1 MKYKDYYKVLGVE
14 RSATTADIK
23 KAYRKLAHLY
33 HPDVS
38 KDAQGEEKFKEAAEA
53 YATLKDPEKRRE
65 YDELGSH
72 AAGEQFTPPP
82 QWREHYGGQGA
93 NFDDVD
99 LADLFAAFGARS
111 GPSPGGRTR
120 SASGGRGRAFPR
132 PGQDFEVA
140 TQVPLER
147 LYAGGEIDVSVELP
161 EQDEHGVP
169 RRVPRTFRINV
180 PKGATDGQRLRLP
193 GKGGQGA
200 HGGPA
205 GDLYVKLSLAP
216 HPLYRLQGRDI
227 SIDLP
232 LTPWEAALGAS
243 IALPTP
249 GGTVELSIK
258 PGTISGRRLR
268 LSGRGLPAPDGPAG
282 DLYAEVRIDVPQ
294 TLSSEERELFL
305 KLATESKFNPRRHW
319 PGGQGK

>member
-1 MKYKDYYKVLGVE
+1 MKYKDYYKILGVE

-38 KDAQGEEKFKEAAEA
+38 KDAQGEEKFKEVAEA
-53 YATLKDPEKRRE
+53 YATLKDTEKRKE

-72 AAGEQFTPPP
+72 ASGEQFTPPP
-82 QWREHYGGQGA
+82 EWREHFGAQGA

-99 LADLFAAFGARS
+99 LADLFSAFGSRA
-111 GPSPGGRTR
+111 GSPAGGRAGSTR
-120 SASGGRGRAFPR
+120 GGRSRGFQM
-132 PGQDFEVA
+132 PGQDYEVA

-147 LYAGGEIDVSVELP
+147 LYAGGEIDVGIELP
-161 EQDEHGVP
+161 EQDEQGLP

-193 GKGGQGA
+193 GKGGQGT
-200 HGGPA
+200 HGGPP
-205 GDLYVKLSLAP
+205 GDLYVKLMMAP

-227 SIDLP
+227 SMDLP
-232 LTPWEAALGAS
+232 LAPWEAALGAS

-249 GGTVELSIK
+249 GGTVELTIK
-258 PGTISGRRLR
+258 PGTTSGRRLR
-268 LSGRGLPAPDGPAG
+268 LSGRGLPAPGGGAG
-282 DLYAEVRIDVPQ
+282 DLYVEVRVDVPQ
-294 TLSSEERELFL
+294 MLDSEERKLFEQ
-305 KLATESKFNPRRHW
+305 LAKESKFNPRRHW
-319 PGGQGK
+319 AGGK